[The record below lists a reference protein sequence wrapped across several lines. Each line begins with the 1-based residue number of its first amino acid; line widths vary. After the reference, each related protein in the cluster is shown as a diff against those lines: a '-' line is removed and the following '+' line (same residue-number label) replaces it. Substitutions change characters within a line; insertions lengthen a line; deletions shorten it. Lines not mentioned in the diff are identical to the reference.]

1 MFRNA
6 LLICL
11 PRVKEN
17 VYKFS
22 RIKLKNCTFWNI
34 YNEKRA
40 KNSWPADGV
49 DARLNQASIDA
60 DINESE
66 RQDDE
71 DHDVLSILPEQ
82 RLLAEEKL
90 VSKTKH
96 EKPQTK
102 NLNSDLKIKN

>member
-17 VYKFS
+17 VNEFS
-22 RIKLKNCTFWNI
+22 RIKLKNFTFWNI
-34 YNEKRA
+34 YNKKWA

-49 DARLNQASIDA
+49 DARLDQASIDA
-60 DINESE
+60 DIERE

-71 DHDVLSILPEQ
+71 DHDVLCILPEQ

-96 EKPQTK
+96 EKPQTE
-102 NLNSDLKIKN
+102 NLNSDLQMKNN